1 MFVIIVGKLYRLK
14 ETLVEVAKPFLK
26 RFAVTVGR
34 KTPVQVNPFVVNR
47 DGVTVNLAI
56 AVKAWSWVKVL
67 KEPNPFLAVPNLS
80 LWSIFTPSYRSE
92 VWRNF
97 VDISDTLFNI
107 VLLWVVGKVGTN
119 RHREKDEVMQYRV
132 HLFLHLTVV
141 AVSVSE

>member
-34 KTPVQVNPFVVNR
+34 KTPVQVNPLVVNR
-47 DGVTVNLAI
+47 DSVTVNLSI
-56 AVKAWSWVKVL
+56 FVKAWACVKVL

-80 LWSIFTPSYRSE
+80 LWSIFAPSYRRE
-92 VWRNF
+92 IWRNF
-97 VDISDTLFNI
+97 IDVSDTLFNI
-107 VLLWVVGKVGTN
+107 VLLWVVSKVGTN
-119 RHREKDEVMQYRV
+119 RHREEDEVMLHGV
-132 HLFLHLTVV
+132 HLFLYLAVE